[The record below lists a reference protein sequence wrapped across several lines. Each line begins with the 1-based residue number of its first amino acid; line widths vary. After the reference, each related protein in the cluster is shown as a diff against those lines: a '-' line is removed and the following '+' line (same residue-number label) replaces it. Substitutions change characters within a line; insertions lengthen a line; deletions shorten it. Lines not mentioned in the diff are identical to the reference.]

1 METVKRGDISEVVQA
16 SGNVQASKRSSLSFS
31 DAEEAKDAI
40 STIQVGVGDAVKAG
54 QVLATMDDSVARIQV
69 TNAEAPSIRQTF

>member
-1 METVKRGDISEVVQA
+1 MQA